1 MLFQLPAFATQE
13 DMSLYVSVQNDM
25 TTRSQ
30 HMTFDVI
37 ATIDDKKAA
46 DKAVIV
52 TNNGKNVPINWSD
65 PAKTSYT
72 VTLEAGINELVVTV
86 QNGEHTMQETSYI
99 DYEPAAIGEIIGH
112 YVLSMDVAV
121 AGLGHLVEPKILPII
136 NGENA
141 AHHVVRALTEE
152 NFAFYNTGD
161 LNNNFYL
168 GTVFGGNLQEKQEYA
183 FPEAIVEA
191 AIEHEFELRYDFEV
205 EKGLG
210 EFVFSGGS
218 GWMYAVNNVFPNV
231 GFADYYLQDGD
242 VMRIQFT
249 LNLGRDLG
257 GGDPTMGIG
266 DNFFNVV
273 TKDVLTAEVARINS
287 SDMST
292 VLLAHHELK
301 AAYEQAY
308 DVLLDVNPMQHDID
322 AATSALQH
330 AYIKTLQHFIDNDEH
345 RQYVQHEIQQ
355 LDVTLREQLTS
366 LPRLHDE
373 SQRFEENMAQLPET
387 ITKAN
392 FLQVQQL
399 RQQYDTMHIMARDFV
414 YESTIQRLQAAEAQL
429 LDDTVNSKPYT
440 IFPAMTITNR
450 QHPFTITFTNDVH
463 TEQLANRFIVR
474 TSTYDIVPTVA
485 TIIDNTVTI
494 RPLYTSYRK
503 GMTYILSITQ
513 QVHNTQQQQLIEPV
527 QMTFIVK

>member
-86 QNGEHTMQETSYI
+86 QNGEHMMQETSYI

-152 NFAFYNTGD
+152 NFDFYNTGD

-292 VLLAHHELK
+292 ALLAHHELQ

-414 YESTIQRLQAAEAQL
+414 YESTVQRLQAAEAQL